1 MSMNKEEKK
10 VLRKRI
16 LEIRDSLDNKEK
28 ELMDNIIFNKL
39 INTDLYMKANNI
51 FIYLNFGSEVETKK
65 IINKALEDKKE
76 VYIPKIY
83 KEDKSMKAIRLS
95 SFNDLKENSMGI
107 LEPISDTD
115 FIEKERI
122 DLIIVP
128 GVAFDFKGNRVG
140 YGGGYYDR
148 YLKAIEKNSNKL
160 VLAYEFQIIDFIEA
174 EAHDIKF
181 DYIITNT
188 KFIEANTI

>member
-1 MSMNKEEKK
+1 MNKEEKK